1 MSDPIPDE
9 LVDILDKNG
18 FANVATIGPDGE
30 PQNNPVWY
38 DWDGELIAISQ
49 TPDKQKYR
57 NLERDP
63 RVALSIQDPDDPYRY
78 LEVRGE
84 VASVEPDRDYG
95 FIHSLANEYMGQDY
109 PYLQPD
115 EERLIVRIRPLHTTS
130 M

>member
-1 MSDPIPDE
+1 MIPEE
-9 LVDILDKNG
+9 LKDILEKNG
-18 FANVATIGPDGE
+18 FAHVATIGPRGE

-38 DWDGELIAISQ
+38 SWDGELISISQ
-49 TPDKQKYR
+49 NTDKQKYR
-57 NLERDP
+57 NLQRDP
-63 RVALSIQDPDDPYRY
+63 RVSLSIQDPDDPYRY

-84 VASVEPDRDYG
+84 VASIEPDADYG
-95 FIHSLANEYMGQDY
+95 FIHSLANRYMGQDY

>member
-1 MSDPIPDE
+1 MIPANLAE
-9 LVDILDKNG
+9 ILDRNG
-18 FANVATIGPDGE
+18 FANVATIGPDGA

-38 DWDGELIAISQ
+38 AWDGETIAISQ

-57 NLERDP
+57 NLQRDP
-63 RVALSIQDPDDPYRY
+63 RVALSILDPDDPYRY

-84 VASVEPDRDYG
+84 VAAVEADPDYA
-95 FIHSLANEYMGQDY
+95 FINSLSNRYTGQDY
-109 PYLQPD
+109 PYLQPG